1 MIIGAGLA
9 GYFYVYPKL
18 FPTLSAPPAPLV
30 TPPVTETPASAEN
43 PIPEVVTP
51 PVLQPH
57 QTLLSE
63 SSSASSVQLS
73 SADLVSLKTTLQQEA
88 QKSMPAGSLME
99 INLSDANGQIPA
111 SSIISSLLSELSADT
126 VKNLF
131 QDDFTTALFYDANGV
146 WPAYILKLNANSSP
160 VDAQSVISGIES
172 SADLSNLFLADPG
185 TPNAT

>member
-1 MIIGAGLA
+1 
-9 GYFYVYPKL
+9 
-18 FPTLSAPPAPLV
+18 
-30 TPPVTETPASAEN
+30 
-43 PIPEVVTP
+43 
-51 PVLQPH
+51 
-57 QTLLSE
+57 
-63 SSSASSVQLS
+63 
-73 SADLVSLKTTLQQEA
+73 
-88 QKSMPAGSLME
+88 ME

-160 VDAQSVISGIES
+160 VDAQSAISGIES

-185 TPNAT
+185 SKNISGFKSGQADGIATRYLPFSKTGASLNIAWANDKLLISTSYNGLKKALGSLAR